1 LGGRF
6 GRRASLTQ
14 GPLRGLG
21 DDTAHAPATLTI
33 EVYTSPTR
41 TFASAVTPQG
51 PGDEATWS
59 PTSATLI
66 YGDHDAILVDTF
78 HRS

>member
-1 LGGRF
+1 VT
-6 GRRASLTQ
+6 SE
-14 GPLRGLG
+14 
-21 DDTAHAPATLTI
+21 DTAHALATLTI

-59 PTSATLI
+59 PTLATLI